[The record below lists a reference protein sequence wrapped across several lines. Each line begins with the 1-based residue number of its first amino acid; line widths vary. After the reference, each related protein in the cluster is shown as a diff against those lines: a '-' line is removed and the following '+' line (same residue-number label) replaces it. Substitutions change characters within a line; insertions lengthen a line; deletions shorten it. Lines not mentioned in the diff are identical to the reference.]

1 MNIEQARF
9 NMVEQQIRP
18 WNVLDPDALEV
29 LISTRREL
37 FVPPAYQ
44 DLAFADTEI
53 PLGHDAVM
61 LAPVVEARILQAV
74 KVKKHEKVLEIGTG
88 SGYMAALLSAHAQQ
102 VWTLEIDSVL
112 AETARVNLGRAGI
125 GNVSV
130 ETGDGLG
137 GLPAHAPYDVI
148 VISGAVPEVPPELLS
163 QLKVRGRLLAIVGAA
178 PVMEARLITRL
189 DEEKF
194 STVVQFETSV
204 APLRNALGGQGFVF

>member
-204 APLRNALGGQGFVF
+204 APLRNALGGQAFVF